1 MSQKKISELTEV
13 QSVNEELCSVPV
25 DNGTETV
32 RITLKNLEASATSS
46 AAAYADA
53 AATSATSAQN
63 AATAAANSSSNAST
77 YASNASDSAAE
88 AQEASTHASSY
99 ADSAGASAS
108 NASSSASQAANTATT
123 VAQQVTNASNS
134 AKLSESWAH
143 GGTGARA
150 GENTNNAE
158 YWARMAEA
166 MHDGV
171 ASFNGRQGIV
181 NPASGDY
188 SASMISRGSST
199 VDDDLT
205 SLEDDMS
212 DAKDDIEDLQTGKED
227 APTTLVAILAAG
239 ATSLVFTDDS
249 IKSDSLVDGYSD
261 PYGVTPTNATGEVGK
276 ITLTFDPQET
286 ATKITLLIR

>member
-32 RITLKNLEASATSS
+32 RITLKNLEASATASAKTYS
-46 AAAYADA
+46 EQAAA
-53 AATSATSAQN
+53 SATSSQN
-63 AATAAANSSSNAST
+63 AADAAANSSNNAST

-88 AQEASTHASSY
+88 AAGSATNASSF
-99 ADSAGASAS
+99 ADAAGASAS
-108 NASSSASQAANTATT
+108 NASSSASQAANTAAT

-134 AKLSESWAH
+134 AKLAESFAH

-150 GENTNNAE
+150 GEDTDNAE

-181 NPASGDY
+181 NPANGDY
-188 SASMISRGSST
+188 SASMISRGNSN
-199 VDDDLT
+199 VDDDLA
-205 SLEDDMS
+205 SLEEDMT
-212 DAKDDIEDLQTGKED
+212 DAQEDIAGKED
-227 APTTLVAILAAG
+227 APTILVATLAAG
-239 ATSLVFTDDS
+239 ATSLVFEDDS
-249 IKSDSLVDGYSD
+249 IKADSLVDGYSD
-261 PYGVTPTNATGEVGK
+261 PYGVTPTNATGEVGR

>member
-32 RITLKNLEASATSS
+32 RITLKNLEASATAS
-46 AAAYADA
+46 AEAYAQQA
-53 AATSATSAQN
+53 SNSANNAQSYSNSASTF
-63 AATAAANSSSNAST
+63 ASNAST
-77 YASNASDSAAE
+77 YASNASDSAAIAE
-88 AQEASTHASSY
+88 SASSSASSY
-99 ADSAGASAS
+99 ADVASASAS
-108 NASSSASQAANTATT
+108 NASTSATQAANTATS
-123 VAQQVTNASNS
+123 VSQQVASATNS
-134 AKLSESWAH
+134 AKIAESWAH

-150 GENTNNAE
+150 GEDTNNAE

-188 SASMISRGSST
+188 SASMILRGSST

-205 SLEDDMS
+205 SLEEDMS
-212 DAKDDIEDLQTGKED
+212 DAKSDIAGKED
-227 APTTLVAILAAG
+227 APTTLVANLAIG
-239 ATSLVFTDDS
+239 ATTLVFTDAS
-249 IKSDSLVDGYSD
+249 IKADSLVDGYSD
-261 PYGVTPTNATGEVGK
+261 PYGVVPTNAVGTTGS

>member
-32 RITLKNLEASATSS
+32 RITLKNLEASATASAKTYS
-46 AAAYADA
+46 EQAAA
-53 AATSATSAQN
+53 SATSSQN
-63 AATAAANSSSNAST
+63 AADAAANSSNNAST

-88 AQEASTHASSY
+88 AAGSATNASSF
-99 ADSAGASAS
+99 ADAAGASAS
-108 NASSSASQAANTATT
+108 NASSSASQAANTAAT

-150 GENTNNAE
+150 GEDTNNAE

-181 NPASGDY
+181 NPASDDY
-188 SASMISRGSST
+188 SASMISRGSSN

-205 SLEDDMS
+205 SLEEDMS
-212 DAKDDIEDLQTGKED
+212 DAKSDIEDLQTDKED
-227 APTTLVAILAAG
+227 APTTLVATLAAG

-249 IKSDSLVDGYSD
+249 IKADSLVDGYSD
-261 PYGVTPTNATGEVGK
+261 PYGVTPTNATGGAGI

>member
-32 RITLKNLEASATSS
+32 RITLKNLEASATASAKTYS
-46 AAAYADA
+46 EQAAA
-53 AATSATSAQN
+53 SATSSQN
-63 AATAAANSSSNAST
+63 AADAAANSSNNAST

-88 AQEASTHASSY
+88 AAGSATNASSF
-99 ADSAGASAS
+99 ADAAGASAS
-108 NASSSASQAANTATT
+108 NASSSASQAANTAAT

-150 GENTNNAE
+150 GEDTNNAE

-188 SASMISRGSST
+188 SASMISRGNST
-199 VDDDLT
+199 VDDDLA
-205 SLEDDMS
+205 SLEEDMS
-212 DAKDDIEDLQTGKED
+212 DAQEDIAGKED
-227 APTTLVAILAAG
+227 APTTLVATLAAG

-249 IKSDSLVDGYSD
+249 IKADSLVDGYSD
-261 PYGVTPTNATGEVGK
+261 PYGVTPTNATGGAGI